1 MQSRLMS
8 AVEAGFNVAIG
19 YGVSFAANLVVLPLF
34 GYAVTVRDAASIGVV
49 FTAIALV
56 RSYLVRRLFNRLS
69 PRSPKCN

>member
-8 AVEAGFNVAIG
+8 AVEAAANVTIG

-56 RSYLVRRLFNRLS
+56 RSYLVRRLFNGFS
-69 PRSPKCN
+69 PRSPK